1 MTQIAAAL
9 VARNPRR
16 LVLLDSPPLL
26 VSIEARGLI
35 QIPGLVLLVV
45 RSGHTPRQ
53 ALADALAYVDNHKL
67 HGVVLNESRVATQG
81 EYYGYQGYGA
91 DSEGPPDARDK

>member
-1 MTQIAAAL
+1 
-9 VARNPRR
+9 

-26 VSIEARGLI
+26 VSTEARALI
-35 QIPGLVLLVV
+35 QIPGLVLLVA

-53 ALADALAYVDNHKL
+53 ALIDALAHVEKSKL

-81 EYYGYQGYGA
+81 DPYGYYTYGP
-91 DSEGPPDARDK
+91 ER